1 MAAADS
7 GSEYLAHAHR
17 CVPASINKCQALKA
31 ASGIRQY
38 RAGRS
43 EYSPDDGYSENS
55 CKSWQDFFATPR
67 QAPTSWPRYLSSDWS
82 WRLTRPMRLICVF
95 RLAPPS
101 GNQQLEKCFIF
112 NSRTPKTIGLFLW
125 ICAFILY
132 YNSHKYNN
140 NLYSLLLLFFN
151 YIVIYFNPLTAG
163 PYYIRFYTFL
173 LAHYILTSNQC

>member
-43 EYSPDDGYSENS
+43 EYSPDDGYSANS
-55 CKSWQDFFATPR
+55 CKSCRTCRSFSLHPVNLR
-67 QAPTSWPRYLSSDWS
+67 QADPDIYHLIDRDG
-82 WRLTRPMRLICVF
+82 WRGQWDYRVAICVF

-125 ICAFILY
+125 ICAFSLY
-132 YNSHKYNN
+132 YNSHKYNK
-140 NLYSLLLLFFN
+140 NLYSLLLFVFN

-163 PYYIRFYTFL
+163 PYYIRFYTFYW
-173 LAHYILTSNQC
+173 HITY